1 MVLVEVPGDG
11 IIGPAGRSQQDDTG
25 AHGKPVFGLAGSTE
39 ALQFLTSPFLNGGA
53 EEVPVLSQGVSIAVT

>member
-39 ALQFLTSPFLNGGA
+39 ALQRLLFWGREDDRRGG
-53 EEVPVLSQGVSIAVT
+53 